1 MLSKKEQA
9 VLLLSYC
16 GFISLKKQHEVI
28 NEIAEIENLILNFK
42 VCKNKLA
49 EIIGLENVTKLEI
62 LLEGN
67 SLTNFV
73 GNLEKS
79 NIGVVTI
86 ISENY
91 SKLLSAIPDAPTVLY
106 YKGNVSLLN
115 SNCVAIVGTRRISR
129 YGHDV
134 TKQFSSSLAK
144 ANLTIVSGLCDGVD
158 TVAHS
163 SCVEVGGK
171 TIAVIGSGLNE
182 IYPATNTNLANK
194 IVEAGGLIVSEYKPN
209 EKPKTFYFPQR
220 NRIIAGLSK
229 AILITEA
236 TLKSGSMYTKNFALD
251 YGREVFAVPGR
262 ITDIYSEGCNK
273 IIQNCQSAIA
283 LSPKTILDFFGKNF
297 VENKKDS
304 VQLGLLD
311 ELILSIIDV
320 NEVHYEE
327 ILAKSKVDSKTL
339 NTCLMR
345 LELKGIIKKLS
356 GNFYSR

>member
-1 MLSKKEQA
+1 MLNNNEKA

-16 GFISLKKQHEVI
+16 GFIPLKKQY
-28 NEIAEIENLILNFK
+28 EIISQISNLQNLILNIGQVK
-42 VCKNKLA
+42 TDLIN
-49 EIIGLENVTKLEI
+49 IIGNDSYSKLEI
-62 LLEGN
+62 LLEGG
-67 SLTNFV
+67 SLNNFIK
-73 GNLEKS
+73 NLETS
-79 NIGVVTI
+79 NISVTTI
-86 ISENY
+86 VSNNY
-91 SKLLSAIPDAPTVLY
+91 PKLLSSTADAPTVLY
-106 YKGNVSLLN
+106 YRGDANLFN
-115 SNCVAIVGTRRISR
+115 STCVAIVGTRRVSR

-134 TKQFSSSLAK
+134 TKKFSAELAK
-144 ANLTIVSGLCDGVD
+144 AGLTIVSGLCDGVD
-158 TVAHS
+158 TIAHS
-163 SCVEVGGK
+163 ACLEVGGK
-171 TIAVIGSGLNE
+171 TIAVLGSGLNE

-194 IVEAGGLIVSEYKPN
+194 IIAGGGLIVSEYKPN
-209 EKPKTFYFPQR
+209 EKPKTYYFPVR

-229 AILITEA
+229 ATLITEA
-236 TLKSGSMYTKNFALD
+236 PLKSGSMHTKNYALE

-262 ITDIYSEGCNK
+262 INDIYSEGCNK

-283 LSPKTILDFFGKNF
+283 LSPKTILDFFGKKF
-297 VENKKDS
+297 VENKKDM

-356 GNFYSR
+356 GNFYSK

>member
-1 MLSKKEQA
+1 MLNNNEKA

-16 GFISLKKQHEVI
+16 GFIPLKKQY
-28 NEIAEIENLILNFK
+28 EIISQISNLQNLILNISQVK
-42 VCKNKLA
+42 TDLIN
-49 EIIGLENVTKLEI
+49 IIGNDSYSKLEI
-62 LLEGN
+62 LLEGG
-67 SLTNFV
+67 SLNNFIK
-73 GNLEKS
+73 NLEAS
-79 NIGVVTI
+79 NISVTTI
-86 ISENY
+86 VSSNY
-91 SKLLSAIPDAPTVLY
+91 PKLLSSTADAPTVLY
-106 YKGNVSLLN
+106 YRGDANLFN
-115 SNCVAIVGTRRISR
+115 STCVAIVGTRRVSR

-134 TKQFSSSLAK
+134 TKKFSAELAK
-144 ANLTIVSGLCDGVD
+144 AGLTIVSGLCDGVD
-158 TVAHS
+158 TIAHS
-163 SCVEVGGK
+163 ACLEVGGK
-171 TIAVIGSGLNE
+171 TIAVLGSGLNE

-194 IVEAGGLIVSEYKPN
+194 IIAGGGLIVSEYKPN
-209 EKPKTFYFPQR
+209 EKPKTYYFPVR

-229 AILITEA
+229 ATLITEA
-236 TLKSGSMYTKNFALD
+236 PLKSGSMHTKNYALE

-262 ITDIYSEGCNK
+262 INDIYSEGCNK

-283 LSPKTILDFFGKNF
+283 LSPKTILDFFGKKF
-297 VENKKDS
+297 VENKKDM

-356 GNFYSR
+356 GNFYSK